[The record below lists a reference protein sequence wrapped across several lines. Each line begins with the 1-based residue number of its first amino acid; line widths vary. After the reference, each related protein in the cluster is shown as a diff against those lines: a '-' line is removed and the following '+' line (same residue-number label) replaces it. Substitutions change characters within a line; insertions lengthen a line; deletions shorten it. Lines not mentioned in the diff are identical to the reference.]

1 MPDVTSP
8 PARIGLIGG
17 ECTGKS
23 TLARLLATALP
34 ACVVDESLRDFTER
48 MGRPPQREEQ
58 AGLLAEQADREDAA
72 AASCDRDVLVADP
85 AVLMTAVYS
94 LLYFEDDTLV
104 SRAIAHAQGYALLVW
119 CAPDLPWEPDPG
131 QRDGAGHR
139 DRADAIIADLV
150 ERELRPRGIPV
161 LHVTGSAEARVTA
174 VTRAW
179 QPGASEA
186 PT

>member
-1 MPDVTSP
+1 MPDVTSA

-23 TLARLLATALP
+23 TLARRLAAALP
-34 ACVVDESLRDFTER
+34 ACVVDESLRAFTAR
-48 MGRPPQREEQ
+48 MGRPPRR
-58 AGLLAEQADREDAA
+58 AEQADLMGEQAACEDAA
-72 AASCDRDVLVADP
+72 AASCDRGVLVADP

-94 LLYFEDDTLV
+94 VLYFADDALV
-104 SRAIAHAQGYALLVW
+104 PRAVAHAQGYDLVVW

-131 QRDGAGHR
+131 QRDGADHR

-150 ERELRPRGIPV
+150 QRELRPRGIPV
-161 LHVTGSAEARVTA
+161 LHVTGSVEERVTA